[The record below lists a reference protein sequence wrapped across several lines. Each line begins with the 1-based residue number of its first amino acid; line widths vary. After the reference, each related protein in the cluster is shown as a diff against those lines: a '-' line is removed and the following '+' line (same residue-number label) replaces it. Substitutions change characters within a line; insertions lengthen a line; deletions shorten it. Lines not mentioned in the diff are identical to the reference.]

1 MRGSIYDSPAEIRV
15 ARREL
20 SFYSTVVLSV
30 KGSYHTLRI
39 SERTAKFHLLNIFL
53 KLAVNSRA
61 ALVERADAATH
72 PPPHMIKAGHA

>member
-1 MRGSIYDSPAEIRV
+1 MRESIYDSPAEIGVGRS
-15 ARREL
+15 EL

-30 KGSYHTLRI
+30 KSFYHTLKI
-39 SERTAKFHLLNIFL
+39 SERTVKFHLSNIFL
-53 KLAVNSRA
+53 KLGVNSRA